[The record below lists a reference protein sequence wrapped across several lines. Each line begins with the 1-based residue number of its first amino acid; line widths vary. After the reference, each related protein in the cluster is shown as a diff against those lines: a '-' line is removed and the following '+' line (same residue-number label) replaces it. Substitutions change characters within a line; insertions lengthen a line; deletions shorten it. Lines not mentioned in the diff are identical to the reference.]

1 MYNLNDKVAVVTGSG
16 RGIGREIAIAL
27 ATHGSKVV
35 VNVKKRIEDGNET
48 LKLIKDESSGI
59 MVQAD
64 VSSREGC
71 RKLLNETVA
80 KYGKCDIL
88 VNNAGISIAMPFLES
103 DDRLIEKTISTNL
116 MANIYCSQ
124 EFGKIMNENGVII
137 NISSIAGIKPMS
149 FLSIYGITKS
159 AIIGLTEYLAV
170 ELSPRGIR
178 VNAVAP
184 AVVKTKMGDSLFEL
198 LNISEEEYVR
208 NYTLTNKI
216 IKPEEI
222 AHAVIFLIESENITG
237 QTIVIDSGQTL
248 MNIFS
253 KMKQ

>member
-124 EFGKIMNENGVII
+124 EFGKIMNENGV
-137 NISSIAGIKPMS
+137 
-149 FLSIYGITKS
+149 
-159 AIIGLTEYLAV
+159 
-170 ELSPRGIR
+170 
-178 VNAVAP
+178 
-184 AVVKTKMGDSLFEL
+184 
-198 LNISEEEYVR
+198 
-208 NYTLTNKI
+208 
-216 IKPEEI
+216 
-222 AHAVIFLIESENITG
+222 
-237 QTIVIDSGQTL
+237 
-248 MNIFS
+248 
-253 KMKQ
+253 